1 MGLLFK
7 NIKGLLQTLPTSNAP
22 LKGKEMAVLHQI
34 ENAYLHIENGR
45 IKAFGS
51 MKDCP
56 EISGVKEEDVHG
68 CYILPSWCDAH
79 THLVNAGPRE
89 LEFTLRLKGKTY
101 EEIAQQGGG
110 ILNSAKRLQGTS
122 FDKLYTQSLR
132 RLQEL
137 IQLGTGAIEIKSGYG
152 LTLEAE
158 IKMLKVIQKLKE
170 ENDLPICTTFLAAH
184 AVPDSYKQNKKAYI
198 DLICNEWIPTVADEN
213 LATHID
219 VFCEKNYFSVE
230 ESRRILTE
238 GQKAGLIPKLHVNQ
252 FNALGGVA
260 MATDIGA
267 HSVDH
272 LEQLTQEDIIALR
285 KSKTLPVALPNCS
298 FFLGLPYAPAR
309 QLLEADLPLVL
320 ASDYNPGSA
329 PSGNMNTVVALACTQ
344 MKMTV
349 EEAINAATINAAFAL
364 GLDTEI
370 GSIGVG
376 KRANLIVTKPLSSY
390 AMLPYA
396 FGSNLI
402 NAVYINGQLK
412 TP

>member
-1 MGLLFK
+1 
-7 NIKGLLQTLPTSNAP
+7 
-22 LKGKEMAVLHQI
+22 
-34 ENAYLHIENGR
+34 
-45 IKAFGS
+45 
-51 MKDCP
+51 
-56 EISGVKEEDVHG
+56 
-68 CYILPSWCDAH
+68 
-79 THLVNAGPRE
+79 VNAGPRE

-122 FDKLYTQSLR
+122 FDKLYAQSLR